1 MRPASGFLRKGRE
14 RDCGSLLGVRSSSI
28 AEYLLRFA
36 RTTPS
41 FSRILRSLFMWVPK
55 NVPASLS
62 AIIQPPS
69 FKDGREVGGYIRG
82 RGRYVPLVKIK
93 LKLAVNIHNTE
104 PRSDFAGTWPPYLF
118 PPLQNRSGSILPR
131 FNYAIARELSTLLD
145 SSRRTIKY
153 SG

>member
-1 MRPASGFLRKGRE
+1 VSVPVRLPNTYFDLREQLRLFRGSSE
-14 RDCGSLLGVRSSSI
+14 VYLCGPR
-28 AEYLLRFA
+28 
-36 RTTPS
+36 RT
-41 FSRILRSLFMWVPK
+41 
-55 NVPASLS
+55 VPASLS
-62 AIIQPPS
+62 TIIQRRS
-69 FKDGREVGGYIRG
+69 FKDRGEGAEVRR

-104 PRSDFAGTWPPYLF
+104 PRSDFAGTSPPYLF

-153 SG
+153 SA